1 MKYAIVDGTTIT
13 KTGTI
18 FELFPNTSFSKAGVS
33 ASFVSEN
40 NMVEITEWLDATK
53 PDQKLTKVDVYLDS
67 GKAYSVKVETCTD
80 EEKSANI
87 ASEWVKARTHRNESL
102 AKTDWRASVD
112 LTLSNDWKA
121 YRQDLRDLPAQQ
133 TPKLLSNGQL
143 DPTSISWPPEPS
155 S

>member
-1 MKYAIVDGTTIT
+1 MDYSNVLVKYYPGTSWKMENASDYDTL
-13 KTGTI
+13 
-18 FELFPNTSFSKAGVS
+18 EWYDETSKPSKDD
-33 ASFVSEN
+33 
-40 NMVEITEWLDATK
+40 LDT
-53 PDQKLTKVDVYLDS
+53 KLTELQNAEPMRILRIERDKR
-67 GKAYSVKVETCTD
+67 
-80 EEKSANI
+80 I
-87 ASEWVKARTHRNESL
+87 

-143 DPTSISWPPEPS
+143 DPSSISWPPEPS

>member
-1 MKYAIVDGTTIT
+1 MDYSNVLVKYYLGTSW
-13 KTGTI
+13 KM
-18 FELFPNTSFSKAGVS
+18 ENASDYNTLEWYDETSKPS
-33 ASFVSEN
+33 KDD
-40 NMVEITEWLDATK
+40 LDT
-53 PDQKLTKVDVYLDS
+53 KLTELQNAEPMRILRIERDKR
-67 GKAYSVKVETCTD
+67 
-80 EEKSANI
+80 I
-87 ASEWVKARTHRNESL
+87 

-143 DPTSISWPPEPS
+143 DPSSISWPPEPS